1 MILIGL
7 FWRQLW
13 QIKLWLE
20 MIWLA
25 WKCWK
30 YSLVHSRR

>member
-1 MILIGL
+1 MIRIGR
-7 FWRQLW
+7 FWRQVW
-13 QIKLWLE
+13 QINFWLE

-30 YSLVHSRR
+30 

>member
-1 MILIGL
+1 MIRIGL
-7 FWRQLW
+7 FWRQVW

-30 YSLVHSRR
+30 